1 MSHYVAVLSLR
12 VTDELKSPMG
22 PYFALGFDQNMV
34 AQNRKQTSVTIGG
47 LRTIAYLCKYGRPLY
62 VIHTYT

>member
-1 MSHYVAVLSLR
+1 MSYCVVVLSLR
-12 VTDELKSPMG
+12 LTDELKRLVG

-34 AQNRKQTSVTIGG
+34 AQNRQQTSVTIGE